1 MDIVLV
7 ISRVLFALMLVNGGL
22 AHFRQLDAMT
32 GYAQFKKVP
41 AARLAV
47 QLSGLV
53 LFLGGLS
60 IILGVWADLG
70 SIAITAVLLAM
81 ALKMHDFWTQTDP
94 QAKQTETIGFFK
106 NVSMAGGALYMFAS
120 AANGNFGP
128 ELVAAL
134 FAN

>member
-1 MDIVLV
+1 MDAVLV
-7 ISRVLFALMLVNGGL
+7 IARVLFSVMMVVGGL
-22 AHFRQLDAMT
+22 NHFRQTDAMT

-41 AARLAV
+41 AARLSV

-53 LFLGGLS
+53 LVLGGLS
-60 IILGVWADLG
+60 VVLGVWADLG
-70 SIAITAVLLAM
+70 ALALAVVLVAM

-106 NVSMAGGALYMFAS
+106 NISMAGGALFMFAS

-128 ELVAAL
+128 ELVTGL
-134 FAN
+134 FA